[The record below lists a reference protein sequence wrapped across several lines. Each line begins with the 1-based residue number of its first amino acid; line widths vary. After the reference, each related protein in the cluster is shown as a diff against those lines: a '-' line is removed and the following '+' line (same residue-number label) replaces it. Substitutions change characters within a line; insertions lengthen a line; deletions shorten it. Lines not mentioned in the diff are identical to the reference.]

1 MCALYGQTAWP
12 SATDIGD
19 AYRWIRRT
27 VTFWRDGLKQA
38 YISDHPLRPALQRSA
53 LAIKGMTC
61 MPNRQP
67 RRRSPRRPQRVTKEE
82 SQ

>member
-1 MCALYGQTAWP
+1 MRAVWADGLAV
-12 SATDIGD
+12 ATDIGD
-19 AYRWIRRT
+19 AYRRIRRT

-61 MPNRQP
+61 MPTGSRGGVP
-67 RRRSPRRPQRVTKEE
+67 RAGPNE
-82 SQ
+82 